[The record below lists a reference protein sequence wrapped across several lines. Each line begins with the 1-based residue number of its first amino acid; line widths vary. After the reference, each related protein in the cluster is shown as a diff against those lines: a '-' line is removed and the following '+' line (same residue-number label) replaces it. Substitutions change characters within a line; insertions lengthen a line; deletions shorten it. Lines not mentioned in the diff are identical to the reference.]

1 MEIIHDNYDNED
13 MEIDLTEIF
22 YALRKKALVIVAV
35 LLAGALAA
43 GVYTKMLITPQ
54 YSATSTVLVISKET
68 TLTSIADL
76 QFGSQLTKDY
86 SMLITSRSVLE
97 EVLDNL
103 GLDMGYAALRGSV
116 SINNPSET
124 RILRITVTN
133 PDPELAKALA
143 DELASVS
150 SEYIGDKM
158 EVVPPKIIE
167 EAVVPASPASPN
179 MSRNV
184 LIGAAAGFVLAAGV
198 VVLMSIMDDSI
209 RSEDDIEKFLKIPAL
224 ASIPDRKDY
233 VTGKSKKRSKRRRK
247 RRKHR

>member
-1 MEIIHDNYDNED
+1 MIGILYV
-13 MEIDLTEIF
+13 LK
-22 YALRKKALVIVAV
+22 KKALIIQAAM
-35 LLAGALAA
+35 LAGALIA
-43 GVYTKMLITPQ
+43 GVYTKLMITPL

-103 GLDMGYAALRGSV
+103 GLDMGYGALKGNV
-116 SINNPSET
+116 SINNPDET
-124 RILRITVTN
+124 RILQITVTN
-133 PDPELAKALA
+133 PDPQLAKELA

-167 EAVVPASPASPN
+167 EAEVPAAQSSPS

-184 LIGAAAGFVLAAGV
+184 MLGALAGLVLSAGV
-198 VVLMSIMDDSI
+198 VILMTVMNDSI
-209 RSEDDIEKFLKIPAL
+209 RSEDEIERYLNIPTL

-233 VTGKSKKRSKRRRK
+233 ISGKTKKKSKRKRK
-247 RRKHR
+247 RRKHK

>member
-1 MEIIHDNYDNED
+1 MEKLHDNDE
-13 MEIDLTEIF
+13 MEIDLLEIL
-22 YALRKKALVIVAV
+22 YALKKRAFIILAALI
-35 LLAGALAA
+35 AGALIA
-43 GVYTKMLITPQ
+43 GVYTKLLITPL

-103 GLDMGYAALRGSV
+103 GLDMGYGALKGSV
-116 SINNPSET
+116 SINNPAET
-124 RILRITVTN
+124 RILQITVTN
-133 PDPELAKALA
+133 PDPQLAKELA

-167 EAVVPASPASPN
+167 NAEVPTAQTSPS
-179 MSRNV
+179 MSKNV
-184 LIGAAAGFVLAAGV
+184 MLGALAGLVLAAGV
-198 VVLMSIMDDSI
+198 VILMNIMDDSI
-209 RSEDDIEKFLKIPAL
+209 RSEDDIEKYLKIPTL

-233 VTGKSKKRSKRRRK
+233 ISGKKKKKSKRKRK
-247 RRKHR
+247 RRKHK

>member
-1 MEIIHDNYDNED
+1 MEKLHDNDE
-13 MEIDLTEIF
+13 MEIDLIEIL
-22 YALRKKALVIVAV
+22 YALKKRALIILAA
-35 LLAGALAA
+35 LLAGALIA
-43 GVYTKMLITPQ
+43 GVYTKLMITPL

-103 GLDMGYAALRGSV
+103 GLDMGYGALKGNV

-124 RILRITVTN
+124 RILQITVTN
-133 PDPELAKALA
+133 PDPQLAKELA
-143 DELASVS
+143 DELAAVS

-167 EAVVPASPASPN
+167 EAEVPAAQTSPS

-184 LIGAAAGFVLAAGV
+184 MLGAMAGLFLSAGV
-198 VVLMSIMDDSI
+198 VILMTVMNDSI
-209 RSEDDIEKFLKIPAL
+209 RSEDDIERYLNIPTL

-233 VTGKSKKRSKRRRK
+233 ISGKTKKKSKRKRK
-247 RRKHR
+247 RRKHK

>member
-1 MEIIHDNYDNED
+1 MEKLHDNDE
-13 MEIDLTEIF
+13 MEIDLIEIL
-22 YALRKKALVIVAV
+22 YALKKKALIILAA
-35 LLAGALAA
+35 LLAGALIA
-43 GVYTKMLITPQ
+43 GVYTKLMITPL

-103 GLDMGYAALRGSV
+103 GLDMGYGALKGNV
-116 SINNPSET
+116 SINNPDET
-124 RILRITVTN
+124 RILQITVTN
-133 PDPELAKALA
+133 PDPQLAKELA

-167 EAVVPASPASPN
+167 EAEVPAAQSSPS

-184 LIGAAAGFVLAAGV
+184 MLGALAGLALAAGV
-198 VVLMSIMDDSI
+198 VILMTVMSDSI
-209 RSEDDIEKFLKIPAL
+209 RSEDDIERYLNIPTL

-233 VTGKSKKRSKRRRK
+233 ISGKTKKKSKRKRK
-247 RRKHR
+247 RRKHK

>member
-1 MEIIHDNYDNED
+1 MEKLHDNDE
-13 MEIDLTEIF
+13 MEIDLIEIL
-22 YALRKKALVIVAV
+22 YALKKRALIILAA
-35 LLAGALAA
+35 LLAGALIA
-43 GVYTKMLITPQ
+43 GVYTKLMITPL

-103 GLDMGYAALRGSV
+103 GLDMGYGALKGNV

-124 RILRITVTN
+124 RILQITVTN
-133 PDPELAKALA
+133 PDQQLAKELA

-167 EAVVPASPASPN
+167 KAEVPAAQSSPS

-184 LIGAAAGFVLAAGV
+184 MLGALAGLALAAGV
-198 VVLMSIMDDSI
+198 VILMTVMNDSI
-209 RSEDDIEKFLKIPAL
+209 RSEDDIERYLNIPTL

-233 VTGKSKKRSKRRRK
+233 ISGKTKKKSKRKRK
-247 RRKHR
+247 RRKHK

>member
-1 MEIIHDNYDNED
+1 MEKLHDNDE
-13 MEIDLTEIF
+13 MEIDLIEIL
-22 YALRKKALVIVAV
+22 YALKKRALIILAA
-35 LLAGALAA
+35 LLAGALIA
-43 GVYTKMLITPQ
+43 GVYTKLMITPL

-103 GLDMGYAALRGSV
+103 RLDMGYGALKGNV

-124 RILRITVTN
+124 RILQITVTN
-133 PDPELAKALA
+133 PDPQLAKELA
-143 DELASVS
+143 DELAAVS

-167 EAVVPASPASPN
+167 KAEVPAAQTSPS

-184 LIGAAAGFVLAAGV
+184 MLGALAGLVLSAGV
-198 VVLMSIMDDSI
+198 VILMTVMNDSI
-209 RSEDDIEKFLKIPAL
+209 RSEDDIERYLNIPTL

-233 VTGKSKKRSKRRRK
+233 ISGKTKKKSKRKRK
-247 RRKHR
+247 RRKHK

>member
-1 MEIIHDNYDNED
+1 MEKLHDNDE
-13 MEIDLTEIF
+13 MEIDLIEIL
-22 YALRKKALVIVAV
+22 YALKKRALIILAA
-35 LLAGALAA
+35 LLAGALIA
-43 GVYTKMLITPQ
+43 GVYTKLMITPL

-103 GLDMGYAALRGSV
+103 GLDMGYGTLKGNV
-116 SINNPSET
+116 SINNPDET
-124 RILRITVTN
+124 RILQITVTN
-133 PDPELAKALA
+133 PDPQLAKELA
-143 DELASVS
+143 DELAAVS

-167 EAVVPASPASPN
+167 EAEVPAAQTSPS

-184 LIGAAAGFVLAAGV
+184 MLGAMAGLFLSAGV
-198 VVLMSIMDDSI
+198 VILMTVMNDSI
-209 RSEDDIEKFLKIPAL
+209 RSEDDIERYLNIPTL

-233 VTGKSKKRSKRRRK
+233 ISGKTKKKAKRKRK
-247 RRKHR
+247 RRKHK

>member
-1 MEIIHDNYDNED
+1 MEKIHENEE
-13 MEIDLTEIF
+13 MEIDLIEIL
-22 YALRKKALVIVAV
+22 YALKKKALIIAAV

-43 GVYTKMLITPQ
+43 GVYTKLLITPM

-97 EVLDNL
+97 EVLENL
-103 GLDMGYAALRGSV
+103 ELDRGYGSLRGNV

-124 RILRITVTN
+124 RILQITVTD
-133 PDPELAKALA
+133 PDPELAKKLA
-143 DELASVS
+143 DELAEVS

-158 EVVPPKIIE
+158 EVVPPKMIE
-167 EAVVPASPASPN
+167 EAEVPAVPSSPS
-179 MSRNV
+179 MSKNV
-184 LIGAAAGFVLAAGV
+184 MLGALAGFVLAAGV
-198 VVLMSIMDDSI
+198 VVLMSLMDDSI
-209 RSEDDIEKFLKIPAL
+209 RSEDDIEKYLKIPTL

-233 VTGKSKKRSKRRRK
+233 ISDKSKKKSRRKRK
-247 RRKHR
+247 RRKHK